1 MAYRNTL
8 EEEAQAMM
16 DQIESADY
24 YSLEDLTD
32 PQARAKQMQ
41 SNIDLYKARQAMDE
55 IELIME
61 QLAGQKQRL
70 ELDAANVAART
81 ANAAGQLN
89 MVDGVP
95 QFGSSIIMPQG
106 AQQFYN
112 TFGDD
117 EEEQAYTAS
126 RSPFSNSL
134 NAITIGG

>member
-1 MAYRNTL
+1 
-8 EEEAQAMM
+8 
-16 DQIESADY
+16 
-24 YSLEDLTD
+24 
-32 PQARAKQMQ
+32 
-41 SNIDLYKARQAMDE
+41 
-55 IELIME
+55 
-61 QLAGQKQRL
+61 
-70 ELDAANVAART
+70 
-81 ANAAGQLN
+81 